1 MQKNSNVNV
10 TFEVELFQAILTI
23 LPKTTVRGM
32 SRIMGKSEGYWSS
45 VVAQGLPV
53 SNDALCY
60 LISYLETRKV
70 TNSSTPEF
78 NQQVTRVQRL
88 ISKEIVK
95 RFNSEYWEYV
105 YQVQEKAESADQLIK
120 NTRSDPM
127 PFIVSVY

>member
-1 MQKNSNVNV
+1 MQKKSNVNV

-32 SRIMGKSEGYWSS
+32 SRIMGKSVGYWSS

>member
-1 MQKNSNVNV
+1 MQKNSNVTD
-10 TFEVELFQAILTI
+10 TFKVELFHAVSAL
-23 LPKTTVRGM
+23 LPKITVRRM

-45 VVAQGLPV
+45 LVAQGLPV

-78 NQQVTRVQRL
+78 NQQVTRLQRL

>member
-1 MQKNSNVNV
+1 MQKKRNVTD
-10 TFEVELFQAILTI
+10 TFEVELLQAISTLF
-23 LPKTTVRGM
+23 PKTTVRGM

-70 TNSSTPEF
+70 SNSSTPEF
-78 NQQVTRVQRL
+78 NQQVTSVQRL
-88 ISKEIVK
+88 ISDEIVK
-95 RFNSEYWEYV
+95 RFKLEYWEYV
-105 YQVQEKAESADQLIK
+105 YQVQEKTERLDQKIG
-120 NTRSDPM
+120 TSRSEPM

>member
-1 MQKNSNVNV
+1 MQKKRNVTD
-10 TFEVELFQAILTI
+10 TFEVELLQAISTLF
-23 LPKTTVRGM
+23 PKTTVRGM

-70 TNSSTPEF
+70 SNSSTPEF
-78 NQQVTRVQRL
+78 NQQVTSVQRL
-88 ISKEIVK
+88 ISDEIVK
-95 RFNSEYWEYV
+95 RFKLEYWEYV
-105 YQVQEKAESADQLIK
+105 YQVQEKTERLDQKIK
-120 NTRSDPM
+120 PSRSEPM

>member
-1 MQKNSNVNV
+1 MQKKRNVTD
-10 TFEVELFQAILTI
+10 TFEVELFQAISTLF
-23 LPKTTVRGM
+23 PKTTVRGM

-70 TNSSTPEF
+70 SNSSTPEF
-78 NQQVTRVQRL
+78 NQQVTSVQRL
-88 ISKEIVK
+88 ISDEIVK
-95 RFNSEYWEYV
+95 RFKLEYWEYV